1 MSAPP
6 RRRPFSGPVQITL
19 HGPAA
24 CRYDQRIPIA
34 DSSSIRSGV
43 SVAARLR

>member
-1 MSAPP
+1 MRDLEALSNEDD
-6 RRRPFSGPVQITL
+6 RSSYV
-19 HGPAA
+19 H
-24 CRYDQRIPIA
+24 RIPIA